1 MQPPQPTRAL
11 LHSVVTSADGPDGTG
26 YTVGYVEDPGG
37 GRHLV
42 FATSK
47 RLWEPELLEQLK
59 GHEIAL
65 TSRDGRLEVLPL
77 PLQSPEVQLHIAEH
91 LRFSSELNGGTS

>member
-1 MQPPQPTRAL
+1 MQPSQPTRAL

-26 YTVGYVEDPGG
+26 YTVVYVEDPCG

-47 RLWEPELLEQLK
+47 RSWEPELLEQLR

-65 TSRDGRLEVLPL
+65 SSRDGHLEVLPL
-77 PLQSPEVQLHIAEH
+77 PLQSPEVQLQIAEH
-91 LRFSSELNGGTS
+91 LRFCNELNGGTS